1 MDTPSP
7 STDDGCLICGKT
19 AAQVP
24 VGVFS
29 EYAGDGERHGARI
42 WICEECAQ
50 VEEYARSF
58 VIQAREHYATYGE
71 QSERG
76 AGQIFGYSYRIVS
89 PTLRAQ
95 QGAGGMN
102 RFHEWTLDI

>member
-1 MDTPSP
+1 MTTPP
-7 STDDGCLICGKT
+7 PIADDGCLICGKD

-29 EYAGDGERHGARI
+29 EYAGDDARHGARI

-58 VIQAREHYATYGE
+58 VIQAREHYA
-71 QSERG
+71 
-76 AGQIFGYSYRIVS
+76 
-89 PTLRAQ
+89 PL
-95 QGAGGMN
+95 
-102 RFHEWTLDI
+102 